1 MELRLKIPKTAVSS
15 ETCKLIEWYV
25 EVGEQISLE
34 QPLYLIETEK
44 SAIEVQ
50 SPVKGT
56 IKSLAQ
62 IDKTYDVG
70 TEIATVEIEVE
81 P

>member
-44 SAIEVQ
+44 TAIEIQ
-50 SPVKGT
+50 SPVKGI

-62 IDKTYDVG
+62 IDETYDVG
-70 TEIATVEIEVE
+70 TEIATIDVE

>member
-15 ETCKLIEWYV
+15 EACKLIEWYV

-70 TEIATVEIEVE
+70 TEIATIEIEVE

>member
-70 TEIATVEIEVE
+70 TEIATIEVE
-81 P
+81 L

>member
-70 TEIATVEIEVE
+70 TEIATIDVE

>member
-70 TEIATVEIEVE
+70 TEIATIEIEVE

>member
-44 SAIEVQ
+44 SAIEYELLDKPGQ
-50 SPVKGT
+50 STGIILTSK
-56 IKSLAQ
+56 
-62 IDKTYDVG
+62 
-70 TEIATVEIEVE
+70 
-81 P
+81 

>member
-1 MELRLKIPKTAVSS
+1 MELRLKIPKTGVSS
-15 ETCKLIEWYV
+15 EKCKLIEWYV

-70 TEIATVEIEVE
+70 TEIATIEVE